1 MLYLG
6 NENFMSS
13 TVNIEGFLSTV
24 TSTIVKHMNYVIVH
38 YNRSFATTL
47 GILHLSNYGQ
57 KKVHE

>member
-1 MLYLG
+1 
-6 NENFMSS
+6 MSS